1 MTGVIDV
8 GGGLRGIYGAG
19 VFDRCIDDGVKF
31 DYCIGVS
38 AGAAN
43 IASYTAGQRGR
54 NYRFFNVYSF
64 HKEYMGLDCLKK
76 TGNFL
81 NLSYVYST
89 LANSDGADPLDFEA
103 FCRFPGEVKTVATN
117 ALTGQP
123 KYFDRSDYSLDD
135 YSILM
140 ASCCLPIA
148 CKPVVIDDVPYF
160 DGGIS
165 DPVPIEKAFAD
176 GCDRVVLIL
185 TKPLGAQLDD
195 RRNEAAAKLLK
206 HRYTR
211 TSEALAHMSEKYHS
225 SLALALEYA
234 ECGKALIIAPSDCC
248 GMKTLTRDRIKLD
261 SLYHMGYDDAAAIKE
276 FIREK

>member
-19 VFDRCIDDGVKF
+19 VFDRCIDGGVKF

-64 HKEYMGLDCLKK
+64 HKEYMGLDCLRD
-76 TGNFL
+76 TGSFL
-81 NLSYVYST
+81 NLSYIYSDLSNT
-89 LANSDGADPLDFEA
+89 GCLDPLDFEA

-140 ASCCLPIA
+140 ASCCLPIV
-148 CKPVVIDDVPYF
+148 CKPVIIDDVPYF
-160 DGGIS
+160 DGGLS
-165 DPVPIEKAFAD
+165 DPVPVEKAFAD
-176 GCDRVVLIL
+176 GCDKVVVIL
-185 TKPLGAQLDD
+185 TKPLGAQLADK
-195 RRNEAAAKLLK
+195 RNETAAKLIK
-206 HRYTR
+206 RRYPR
-211 TSEALAHMSEKYHS
+211 AAAALEHMGERYHS
-225 SLALALEYA
+225 SLALAREYA
-234 ECGKALIIAPSDCC
+234 ESGKALIIAPSDCC
-248 GMKTLTRDRIKLD
+248 GMKTLTRDRIKMDL
-261 SLYHMGYDDAAAIKE
+261 LYHKGYDDAAAIKE
-276 FIREK
+276 FIKG

>member
-64 HKEYMGLDCLKK
+64 HKEYMGLDCLRD
-76 TGNFL
+76 TGSFL
-81 NLSYVYST
+81 NLNYIYSDLSNT
-89 LANSDGADPLDFEA
+89 GCLDPLDFKA

-140 ASCCLPIA
+140 ASCCLPIV

-160 DGGIS
+160 DGGLS
-165 DPVPIEKAFAD
+165 DPVPVEKAFAD
-176 GCDRVVLIL
+176 GCDKVVVIL
-185 TKPLGAQLDD
+185 TKPLGAQLADK
-195 RRNEAAAKLLK
+195 RNETVAKLIKRRYPRAAA
-206 HRYTR
+206 
-211 TSEALAHMSEKYHS
+211 ALEHMGERYHS
-225 SLALALEYA
+225 SLALAREYA
-234 ECGKALIIAPSDCC
+234 ESGKALIIAPSDCC
-248 GMKTLTRDRIKLD
+248 GMKTLTRDRVKID
-261 SLYHMGYDDAAAIKE
+261 MLYHKGYDDAAAIKE
-276 FIREK
+276 FVKG